1 MVLPPANVEHAP
13 MSMHSQQNHQI
24 LDEYDLSAGPATA
37 SEHFKERELARR
49 SHLLLV
55 ENAEWLKRNSDKL
68 VSSSRQS

>member
-1 MVLPPANVEHAP
+1 
-13 MSMHSQQNHQI
+13 MHSQQNHQI
-24 LDEYDLSAGPATA
+24 LDEYDLSAGPTTA

-49 SHLLLV
+49 SYLLLV